1 MIIKN
6 LAFIITDTPRAY
18 IYLQILIKNNILPN
32 YFIYLQNHRKK
43 NLPENSK
50 NKINKFI
57 VPKEY
62 VKICGS
68 TILTNFDVLNEIK
81 KLDIS
86 YDIYKS
92 TNIHN
97 SSIIKKIQSR
107 TEKTFIYA
115 GYSGVILK
123 KNILDTNKNFL
134 HIHGGYLPKYKG
146 STTNYY
152 SILEE
157 NTIGA
162 SAIFLNQ
169 KIDSGKI
176 LMSSKFKIPKKKSE
190 IDDFYDSFVRGI
202 LLLKT
207 IKSYYK
213 NKKWP
218 IKKVDK
224 LNNKNYYIIHPLLKH
239 VAILSLK

>member
-1 MIIKN
+1 MIIKD

-18 IYLQILIKNNILPN
+18 IYLQILIKNNIFPN
-32 YFIYLQNHRKK
+32 YFIYLQNHKNK
-43 NLPENSK
+43 NLPEINE
-50 NKINKFI
+50 NKINKFV
-57 VPKEY
+57 VPKEF
-62 VKICGS
+62 KNICGK
-68 TILTNFDVLNEIK
+68 TILTDFDILSKIK
-81 KLDIS
+81 KLNIS
-86 YDIYKS
+86 YNIYKT

-97 SSIIKKIQSR
+97 SNIIKKIQSR
-107 TEKTFIYA
+107 TENTFIYA

-134 HIHGGYLPKYKG
+134 HIHGGHLPKYKG

-176 LMSSKFKIPKKKSE
+176 LMSSKFKVPKKKYE

-202 LLLKT
+202 VLLKT
-207 IKSYYK
+207 IKFYYK
-213 NKKWP
+213 NNKWP
-218 IKKVDK
+218 IKKVNK
-224 LNNKNYYIIHPLLKH
+224 LNHKNYYIIHPLLKH
-239 VAILSLK
+239 IAILSSK